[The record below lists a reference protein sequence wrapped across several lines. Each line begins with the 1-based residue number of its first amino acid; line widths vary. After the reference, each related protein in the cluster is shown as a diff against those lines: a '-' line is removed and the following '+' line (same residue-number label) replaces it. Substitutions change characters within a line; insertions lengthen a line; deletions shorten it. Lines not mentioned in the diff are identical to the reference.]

1 MSSVTPSPLPDR
13 DDRLYL
19 RDMVEFCERVE
30 AYSAGHDQESLLA
43 DRMRYDAVLRNL
55 ELLGEAATRVPVN
68 LRGLAPEIAWRQI
81 IGTRN
86 RLAHAYL
93 GIEPDTVWLI
103 ISASVPTLLIQ
114 LRAMLAALPP
124 VV

>member
-19 RDMVEFCERVE
+19 HDMVEFCERV
-30 AYSAGHDQESLLA
+30 ADYSAGHDQESLVA

-55 ELLGEAATRVPVN
+55 ELIGEAAARVPAN
-68 LRGLAPEIAWRQI
+68 MRALAPEIAWRQI

-86 RLAHAYL
+86 RLAH
-93 GIEPDTVWLI
+93 
-103 ISASVPTLLIQ
+103 SCSVSIPT
-114 LRAMLAALPP
+114 RSG
-124 VV
+124 